1 MLKSTFEI
9 ILRNAPSEMNHC
21 PRRLSEKA
29 DVGILTKGKGSWP
42 KENISPVV
50 SRVY

>member
-1 MLKSTFEI
+1 LENVLKSTFEI

-29 DVGILTKGKGSWP
+29 DVGILTKGKEGEKIKP
-42 KENISPVV
+42 L
-50 SRVY
+50 YFY